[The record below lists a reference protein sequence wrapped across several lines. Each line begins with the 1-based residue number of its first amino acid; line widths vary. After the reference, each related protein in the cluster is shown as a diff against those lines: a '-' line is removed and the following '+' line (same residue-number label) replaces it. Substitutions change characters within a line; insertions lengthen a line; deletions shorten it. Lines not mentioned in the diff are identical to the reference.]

1 VRLWSW
7 PSRQPVG
14 KPLEAGPDV
23 VNAVAFSPDG
33 RLVATADKG
42 GSVIVWD
49 GQRGDKLWEHEVHAE
64 LTAVTF
70 SPDGR
75 FVVTGGDDEVV
86 KVWGV
91 DDGKVHQ
98 ELPGHR
104 DTVTSVAF
112 TPLGDL
118 LATGRYSPD
127 TKRVLDLA
135 FNADGT
141 QLATGGGEGVVR
153 LWPTHELVTPETSAA
168 QICTDVHDHVTEGAL
183 RKALKAK
190 PQVCTDLTH

>member
-1 VRLWSW
+1 
-7 PSRQPVG
+7 
-14 KPLEAGPDV
+14 
-23 VNAVAFSPDG
+23 
-33 RLVATADKG
+33 
-42 GSVIVWD
+42 
-49 GQRGDKLWEHEVHAE
+49 
-64 LTAVTF
+64 
-70 SPDGR
+70 
-75 FVVTGGDDEVV
+75 VTGGDDEVV

-118 LATGRYSPD
+118 LATGSDDRSLILWDTASWRPTGRYSPD